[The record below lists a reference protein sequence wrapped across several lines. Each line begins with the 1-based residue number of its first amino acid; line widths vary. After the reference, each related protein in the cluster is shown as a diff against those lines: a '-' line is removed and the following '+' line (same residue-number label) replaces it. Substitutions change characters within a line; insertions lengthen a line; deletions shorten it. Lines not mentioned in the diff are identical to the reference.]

1 MARGEVADR
10 FGIDEEF
17 QRASQGGWARSECS
31 AWLSWCVLTRVP
43 QGMFVKFIQSE
54 TGTRVQIKGIG
65 SGFYEN
71 ETGAEA
77 QEPMHIS
84 IA

>member
-1 MARGEVADR
+1 
-10 FGIDEEF
+10 
-17 QRASQGGWARSECS
+17 
-31 AWLSWCVLTRVP
+31 
-43 QGMFVKFIQSE
+43 MFVKYIQSE

-77 QEPMHIS
+77 QEPMHIN